1 MEVLFKEIGLTI
13 GIGIITFMM
22 GIIFSWA
29 KKGSKHCENHSQF
42 LLNVDRLNIS
52 VNQLVTTS
60 EELFKKIDKL
70 TDKLISLENRLCMV
84 EVKQEVKKN

>member
-1 MEVLFKEIGLTI
+1 MEFLFKEIGLTI

-42 LLNVDRLNIS
+42 LLSVDRLNIS

-60 EELFKKIDKL
+60 EELFKKIDKM
-70 TDKLISLENRLCMV
+70 TDKLISLENRMCIV
-84 EVKQEVKKN
+84 EVKQEAKKN